1 MWDRSYRWQRSA
13 RVLAGTGAVC
23 AALIGLARFSQTDAA
38 ARSAQAVKEAAREAD
53 PENVSRVNVRLPA
66 DLGVRQGVLVHRERE
81 DGAAEIVGR
90 VIAVRNIDKG
100 TDEATLMLTP
110 EMAKMVRKGA
120 ILKGAAPTVSL
131 EMAVRLL
138 LAPDIPRDE
147 AAIARDALWP
157 TLKTEVLPG
166 ITSRIETE
174 LVSAA
179 QTLDEKDQEL
189 LRTAMDQLHKD
200 LAPLEEKLLNRLAER
215 SWEVIGVSG
224 VAEGVVR
231 KAADGAGN
239 SYKAVKDWVKGIF
252 GEKEETPT
260 ENRDFLSEEKK
271 IALRLALEEETK
283 KFWDDHRKEIVDAVG
298 DVIGERKDD
307 FAKAFNERWVPR
319 LYEKAVVPA
328 WFDGEK
334 SVIKAAEAYA
344 VDFSKRRL
352 LTQNGGPRLL
362 LAHALRGALHISDAP
377 LLVLAS
383 SEKPGVK
390 FEYLIPP
397 LDGEGLKK

>member
-13 RVLAGTGAVC
+13 RVIAGVGAIG
-23 AALIGLARFSQTDAA
+23 AALFGLARFSQTQAA
-38 ARSAQAVKEAAREAD
+38 ERSVAAVKEVAREAD
-53 PENVSRVNVRLPA
+53 PDNVSRVNVRLPA
-66 DLGVRQGVLVHRERE
+66 DLGVKRGVLVHRERP

-90 VIAVRNIDKG
+90 VIDVREIDKG
-100 TDEATLMLTP
+100 TVEATLMLTP
-110 EMAKMVRKGA
+110 DMAQQVRKGA
-120 ILKGAAPTVSL
+120 LLKGAAPTVSL

-174 LVSAA
+174 LVAAA
-179 QTLDEKDQEL
+179 QNLDEKDQEL
-189 LRTAMDQLHKD
+189 LRIAMDQLHKD

-215 SWEVIGVSG
+215 SWVVIGVSG

-239 SYKAVKDWVKGIF
+239 TYKSVKDWVKGIW
-252 GEKEETPT
+252 GDKEETPK
-260 ENRDFLSEEKK
+260 EERDFLSEEKK
-271 IALRLALEEETK
+271 IALRLALEEETV
-283 KFWDDHRKEIVDAVG
+283 KFWDDHKKEIVEAVG
-298 DVIGERKDD
+298 KVIGERKDD
-307 FAKAFNERWVPR
+307 FAKAFNDRWAPR

-328 WFDGEK
+328 WFAGEK

-344 VDFSKRRL
+344 EDFANRRL
-352 LTQNGGPRLL
+352 LTTNGGPRLL

-377 LLVLAS
+377 LLVIAK
-383 SEKPGVK
+383 SEKPGVS
-390 FEYLIPP
+390 FEYLIPT
-397 LDGEGLKK
+397 LDGEGKR

>member
-13 RVLAGTGAVC
+13 RVIAGVGAIG
-23 AALIGLARFSQTDAA
+23 AALFGLARFSQTQAA
-38 ARSAQAVKEAAREAD
+38 ERSVAAVKEVAREAD
-53 PENVSRVNVRLPA
+53 PDNVSRVNVRLPA
-66 DLGVRQGVLVHRERE
+66 DLGVKRGVLVHRERP

-90 VIAVRNIDKG
+90 VIDVREIDKG
-100 TDEATLMLTP
+100 TVEATLMLTP
-110 EMAKMVRKGA
+110 DMAQQVRKGA
-120 ILKGAAPTVSL
+120 LLKGAAPTVSL

-174 LVSAA
+174 LVAAA
-179 QTLDEKDQEL
+179 QNLDEKDQEL
-189 LRTAMDQLHKD
+189 LRIAMDQLHKD

-239 SYKAVKDWVKGIF
+239 TYKSVKDWVKGIW
-252 GEKEETPT
+252 GDKEETPK
-260 ENRDFLSEEKK
+260 EERDFLSEEKK
-271 IALRLALEEETK
+271 IALRLALEEETV
-283 KFWDDHRKEIVDAVG
+283 KFWDDHKKEIVEAVG
-298 DVIGERKDD
+298 KVIGERKDD
-307 FAKAFNERWVPR
+307 FAKAFNDRWAPR

-328 WFDGEK
+328 WFAGEK

-344 VDFSKRRL
+344 VDFANRRL
-352 LTQNGGPRLL
+352 LTTDGGPRLL

-377 LLVLAS
+377 LLVIAK
-383 SEKPGVK
+383 SEKPGVS
-390 FEYLIPP
+390 FEYLIPK
-397 LDGEGLKK
+397 LDGEGRK

>member
-13 RVLAGTGAVC
+13 RVIAGVGAIG
-23 AALIGLARFSQTDAA
+23 AALFGLARFSQTQAA
-38 ARSAQAVKEAAREAD
+38 ERSVAAVKEVAREAD
-53 PENVSRVNVRLPA
+53 PDNVSRVNVRLPA
-66 DLGVRQGVLVHRERE
+66 DLGVKRGVLVHRERP

-90 VIAVRNIDKG
+90 VIDVREIDKG
-100 TDEATLMLTP
+100 TVEATLMLTP
-110 EMAKMVRKGA
+110 DMAQQVRKGA
-120 ILKGAAPTVSL
+120 LLKGAAPTVSL

-174 LVSAA
+174 LVAAA
-179 QTLDEKDQEL
+179 QNLDEKDQEL
-189 LRTAMDQLHKD
+189 LRIAMDQLHKD

-239 SYKAVKDWVKGIF
+239 TYKSVKDWVKGIW
-252 GEKEETPT
+252 GDKEETPK
-260 ENRDFLSEEKK
+260 EERDFLSEEKK
-271 IALRLALEEETK
+271 IALRLALEEETV
-283 KFWDDHRKEIVDAVG
+283 KFWDDHKKEIVEAVG
-298 DVIGERKDD
+298 KVIGERKDD
-307 FAKAFNERWVPR
+307 FAKAFNDRWAPR

-328 WFDGEK
+328 WFAGEK

-344 VDFSKRRL
+344 VDFANRRL
-352 LTQNGGPRLL
+352 LTTDGGPRLL

-377 LLVLAS
+377 LLVIAK
-383 SEKPGVK
+383 SEKSGVS
-390 FEYLIPP
+390 FEYLIPT
-397 LDGEGLKK
+397 LDGEGKR